1 VDEAV
6 VREHPKRRAALLAAL
21 IVAATATAYTPALQA
36 GFIWDDDDYV
46 TENPLLPAPDGLRRI
61 WLSMDAP
68 SQYFPLVYT
77 SFRIEYA
84 LWGLDPYGYHLVN
97 VLLHA
102 ANALLVWWLLRR
114 LSTPGA
120 WLAAAIFA
128 LHPVHV
134 ESVAWITER
143 KNVLSLFFFLASLLA
158 WMRFAQ
164 PGARAKPRSYA
175 ASLAFYALA
184 LFSKT
189 TACTLPAAQLLVLW
203 LRGERIRLRRIAQ
216 VVPFLLLGFLA
227 GLVAI
232 FWERFH
238 QGTVGDRF
246 ALSFV
251 VSALVATRAVWFY
264 LGKLLWP
271 TRLTFSYPKFEIDP
285 HDPVQYVWMVAGGAL
300 LWALWRWRPRIGRA
314 PLAAAVFFVAMLS
327 PMLGFIP
334 LFTFFYTFVADHYQY
349 TASIG
354 PIALFAA
361 GGAHLLERRGANARR
376 LAGAAAAL
384 LLLALGMLTWQ
395 QAHVYANQETLWR
408 DTITKH
414 PGSWMAHTNLGRE
427 LLHQGRLKEAIPAYR
442 DALAIRSDLYRPHHG
457 IAVALMWLGRD
468 EEAIENFEIVLQ
480 RRHNFVPTH
489 RYYGALRW
497 RRGEIEAA
505 MVHYQ
510 AMIEFDPTN
519 PRGYRLMRRALH
531 RLGRHQEAEAYG
543 RRARALAP
551 EVPSAGPV
559 D

>member
-1 VDEAV
+1 MRD
-6 VREHPKRRAALLAAL
+6 HPKRRTALLAAL
-21 IVAATATAYTPALQA
+21 IVAATAAAYAPVQDA

-61 WLSMDAP
+61 WLSMDSP

-77 SFRIEYA
+77 TFRIEYT
-84 LWGLDPYGYHLVN
+84 LWGLEAYGYHLVN

-102 ANALLVWWLLRR
+102 ANALLIWWVLRR
-114 LSTPGA
+114 LGAPGA
-120 WLAAAIFA
+120 WFAAAIFA

-143 KNVLSLFFFLASLLA
+143 KNVLSLFFSLASLLA
-158 WMRFAQ
+158 WMRFTE
-164 PGARAKPRSYA
+164 PGAGARRRFYA
-175 ASLAFYALA
+175 TSLACYALA

-203 LRGERIRLRRIAQ
+203 LRGERIRLRRITQ
-216 VVPFLLLGFLA
+216 VVPFLLLGFLM

-246 ALSFV
+246 SLSILESV
-251 VSALVATRAVWFY
+251 LVATRAVWFY

-271 TRLTFSYPKFEIDP
+271 TQLTFSYPKFEIDP
-285 HDPVQYVWMVAGGAL
+285 YDPAQYAWLLAGGAL
-300 LWALWRWRPRIGRA
+300 LWALWHWRQRIGRT

-349 TASIG
+349 AASIG

-361 GGAHLLERRGANARR
+361 GGAHLLEGRGAGGRR
-376 LAGAAAAL
+376 LVRAAAAL
-384 LLLALGMLTWQ
+384 LLLALGALTWQ
-395 QAHVYANQETLWR
+395 QTQIYENQETLWR
-408 DTITKH
+408 DTIAKH
-414 PGSWMAHTNLGRE
+414 PRSWMAYTNLGRE
-427 LLHQGRLKEAIPAYR
+427 LLHEERLEEAIAAYR
-442 DALAIRSDLYRPHHG
+442 EALVIRPDLYRPHHG
-457 IAVALMWLGRD
+457 IAVALMWLDRD

-480 RRHNFVPTH
+480 RRPNFVPTH
-489 RYYGALRW
+489 RYYAALRW
-497 RRGEIEAA
+497 ERGEIEKA

-510 AMIEFDPTN
+510 ALIEFDPTH
-519 PRGYRLMRRALH
+519 PRGYRQMRRALH
-531 RLGRHQEAEAYG
+531 HLGRHQEAEAYG
-543 RRARALAP
+543 RKARALAP
-551 EVPSAGPV
+551 EVPAARPRG
-559 D
+559 

>member
-1 VDEAV
+1 
-6 VREHPKRRAALLAAL
+6 VREHPKWRAALFAAL
-21 IVAATATAYTPALQA
+21 IVAATLVAYEAALDA
-36 GFIWDDDDYV
+36 GYIWDDDDYV

-61 WLSMDAP
+61 WFSMDAP

-84 LWGLDPYGYHLVN
+84 LWGLNPYGYHLVN

-102 ANALLVWWLLRR
+102 ANALLVWWVLHR
-114 LSTPGA
+114 LGAPGA
-120 WLAAAIFA
+120 WFAAAIFA

-216 VVPFLLLGFLA
+216 VVPFLLLGLLM

-232 FWERFH
+232 VWERVH

-246 ALSFV
+246 NLSFV
-251 VSALVATRAVWFY
+251 ESVLVATRAVWFY
-264 LGKLLWP
+264 LGKLAWP
-271 TRLTFSYPKFEIDP
+271 AQLTFSYPKFEIDP
-285 HDPVQYVWMVAGGAL
+285 HDPVQYAWLLAGGAL
-300 LWALWRWRPRIGRA
+300 LLALWHWREPIGRA

-334 LFTFFYTFVADHYQY
+334 LFTFFYSFVADHYQY

-361 GGAHLLERRGANARR
+361 GAARLLEGREAAGRR
-376 LAGAAAAL
+376 LVGAAGAL
-384 LLLALGMLTWQ
+384 LLLVLGALTWQ
-395 QAHVYANQETLWR
+395 QTHIYENRETLWR
-408 DTITKH
+408 DTI
-414 PGSWMAHTNLGRE
+414 
-427 LLHQGRLKEAIPAYR
+427 
-442 DALAIRSDLYRPHHG
+442 AL
-457 IAVALMWLGRD
+457 
-468 EEAIENFEIVLQ
+468 
-480 RRHNFVPTH
+480 
-489 RYYGALRW
+489 
-497 RRGEIEAA
+497 
-505 MVHYQ
+505 
-510 AMIEFDPTN
+510 
-519 PRGYRLMRRALH
+519 
-531 RLGRHQEAEAYG
+531 
-543 RRARALAP
+543 
-551 EVPSAGPV
+551 
-559 D
+559 

>member
-1 VDEAV
+1 MNG
-6 VREHPKRRAALLAAL
+6 HPKHRAALLAAL
-21 IVAATATAYTPALQA
+21 IVAATAAAYAPALDA
-36 GFIWDDDDYV
+36 GFIWDDDNYV
-46 TENPLLPAPDGLRRI
+46 TENPLLRAPDGLRRI
-61 WLSMDAP
+61 WFSMDAP

-77 SFRIEYA
+77 TFRIEYA

-102 ANALLVWWLLRR
+102 ANALLVWWVLRR
-114 LSTPGA
+114 LGAPGA
-120 WLAAAIFA
+120 WFAAAIFA

-158 WMRFAQ
+158 WMRFAE
-164 PGARAKPRSYA
+164 PGAGAKGRCYA
-175 ASLAFYALA
+175 ASLACHALA

-216 VVPFLLLGFLA
+216 VLPFLLLGFLM
-227 GLVAI
+227 GLVTI
-232 FWERFH
+232 VWERFH

-246 ALSFV
+246 ELSFV
-251 VSALVATRAVWFY
+251 ESVLVATRALWFY
-264 LGKLLWP
+264 LGKLAWP
-271 TRLTFSYPKFEIDP
+271 AQLTFSYPKFEIDAR
-285 HDPVQYVWMVAGGAL
+285 DPAQYAWLIAGGVL
-300 LWALWRWRPRIGRA
+300 LWALWHWRERIGRG

-361 GGAHLLERRGANARR
+361 AAARLLEGRGAVGRR
-376 LAGAAAAL
+376 LGCAAAAL
-384 LLLALGMLTWQ
+384 LLLALGTLTWQ
-395 QAHVYANQETLWR
+395 QTHIYEGRETLWR
-408 DTITKH
+408 DTIAKH
-414 PGSWMAHTNLGRE
+414 PRSWMAYTNLGQH
-427 LLHQGRLKEAIPAYR
+427 LLGEGRFEEAIAAHR
-442 DALAIRSDLYRPHHG
+442 EALAIRPDLYRPHHG
-457 IAVALMWLGRD
+457 IGVALMRLNRD

-480 RRHNFVPTH
+480 RRANFAPTH
-489 RYYGALRW
+489 RHYGALRW
-497 RRGEIEAA
+497 RRGEIQKA

-510 AMIEFDPTN
+510 ALIEFDPTH
-519 PRGYRLMRRALH
+519 PGGYRLMRRALH
-531 RLGRHQEAEAYG
+531 RLGRHEEAEAY
-543 RRARALAP
+543 RRMARALVRELPNA
-551 EVPSAGPV
+551 ELK